1 MIDTMPKKIN
11 YTLSN
16 RELLTIEQAIKNH
29 PDLRLRERARMI
41 RLLHQGYTHEEIGD
55 LLAISDAQVYY
66 WHKRWREEGL
76 EGLSDKP
83 RSGRPPV
90 GTEELKAE
98 LEKLLATNPQDLG
111 YVFTVW
117 NLPRL
122 QAYLD
127 QELGVSMHVNTLRS
141 LLSEMDYVY
150 RRPKHDLA
158 NLQDPEAKA
167 AAQEMLDEL
176 KKKPA
181 QAKSNYS
188 LWTKQP

>member
-1 MIDTMPKKIN
+1 MPKKIK

-16 RELLTIEQAIKNH
+16 QELLTIEQAIKKH

-41 RLLHQGYTHEEIGD
+41 RLLHHGYNHDEIAE
-55 LLAISDAQVYY
+55 LLAVSYGQVYY

-83 RSGRPPV
+83 RSGRPTV
-90 GTEELKAE
+90 GTKEVKAE
-98 LEKLLATNPQDLG
+98 LEKLLATNPQELG
-111 YVFTVW
+111 YAFTVW

-127 QELGVSMHVNTLRS
+127 QELDVSMHVNTLRS

-150 RRPKHDLA
+150 RRPKHDLG

-167 AAQEMLDEL
+167 TAQERLEEL

-181 QAKSNYS
+181 QEKSNYS
-188 LWTKQP
+188 LWTKQR